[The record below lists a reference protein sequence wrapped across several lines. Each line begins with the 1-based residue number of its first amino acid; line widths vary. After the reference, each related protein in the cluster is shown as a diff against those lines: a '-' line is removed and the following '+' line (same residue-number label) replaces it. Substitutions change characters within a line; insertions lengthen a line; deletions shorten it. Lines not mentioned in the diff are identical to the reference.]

1 MKVFPTT
8 LRSEISVNIKI
19 ECYEFI
25 EINDSRRL
33 LSCFS
38 GLMTSCS
45 DDDDAGSKVL
55 LRPVTAMEI
64 VQNKAYL
71 SWKSVE
77 GATEYIVEVYKVV
90 DKGEELYKTETVPG
104 DRSSC
109 VIDLDWEENYKFKV
123 KCEGNGRLSGYWE
136 TEVTGILYRP
146 LSIELGEARTID
158 TQALI
163 SWTPNDTVVITA
175 LTAVPMGLET
185 VNSQDIKV
193 YNVSSE
199 EYLAVPKIIDDLTP
213 ETSYRVS
220 LYSGEEQNSD
230 TYQARIEVKTAVTEN
245 LDEDYGMANRIDLR
259 NEAFDPDYFNKLDWN
274 SLAEGTTFVLPA
286 GKTYVLN
293 SGETVIE
300 FAHSVH
306 FVTPQTLEDYPTFS
320 FDNAFRI
327 VEGGVVDK
335 VTFKRINLRASK
347 SLSEVADNSLSGKQ
361 VICPESDVFLINTID
376 FTNCY
381 IENFRSIVRSKK
393 ATGNVGAIAFKECT
407 INAIGNQGIVSTDGK
422 NGNYIN
428 DVSFDEC
435 TITNICGI
443 ADLRNSSSGKSI
455 SITNTTF
462 CYAPMENSFLF
473 RVDPSIAVK
482 IENCVFG
489 GSMKIDGKLPKF
501 NELGSGG
508 QDDYTGVYP
517 FSSVNSFQANDRTS
531 SKGNLGLSDSKM
543 STTTLFT
550 APGTNN
556 FKLNELFTGCS
567 SVGASIWRR

>member
-1 MKVFPTT
+1 M
-8 LRSEISVNIKI
+8 N
-19 ECYEFI
+19 
-25 EINDSRRL
+25 L
-33 LSCFS
+33 LKLMTVGCLLNCFS

-136 TEVTGILYRP
+136 TEVTGVLYHP

-163 SWTPNDTVVITA
+163 SWMPNDTVVITA

-199 EYLAVPKIIDDLTP
+199 EYLAGSKIIDDLTP

-220 LYSGEEQNSD
+220 FYSGDEQSSD
-230 TYQARIEVKTAVTEN
+230 TYQARIEVKTTVTEN
-245 LDEDYGMANRIDLR
+245 LDEDYGTANRIDLR

-286 GKTYVLN
+286 GTTYVLN

-543 STTTLFT
+543 STATLFT

-567 SVGASIWRR
+567 SVGASKWRR

>member
-1 MKVFPTT
+1 MNLLKLMTVG
-8 LRSEISVNIKI
+8 
-19 ECYEFI
+19 C
-25 EINDSRRL
+25 L

-55 LRPVTAMEI
+55 LRPLTAMEI

-136 TEVTGILYRP
+136 TEVTGVLYRP

-199 EYLAVPKIIDDLTP
+199 EYLAGSKIIDDLTP

-220 LYSGEEQNSD
+220 LYSGDEQSSD

-245 LDEDYGMANRIDLR
+245 LDEDYGTANRIDLR

-543 STTTLFT
+543 STATLFT

-567 SVGASIWRR
+567 SVGASKWRR

>member
-1 MKVFPTT
+1 MNLLKLMTVG
-8 LRSEISVNIKI
+8 
-19 ECYEFI
+19 C
-25 EINDSRRL
+25 L

-90 DKGEELYKTETVPG
+90 NKGEELYKTETVPG

-175 LTAVPMGLET
+175 LTAVPMGTET

-199 EYLAVPKIIDDLTP
+199 EYLAGSKIIDDLTP

-220 LYSGEEQNSD
+220 LYSGDEQSSD

-245 LDEDYGMANRIDLR
+245 LDEDYGTANRIDLR

-489 GSMKIDGKLPKF
+489 GSLKIDGKLPNF

-517 FSSVNSFQANDRTS
+517 FSSVNSFQANDRSS
-531 SKGNLGLSDSKM
+531 SKGNLRLSDSKM

-567 SVGASIWRR
+567 SVGASKWRR

>member
-1 MKVFPTT
+1 MNLLKLMTVG
-8 LRSEISVNIKI
+8 
-19 ECYEFI
+19 C
-25 EINDSRRL
+25 L

-199 EYLAVPKIIDDLTP
+199 EYLAGSKIIDDLTP

-220 LYSGEEQNSD
+220 FYSGDEQSSD

-245 LDEDYGMANRIDLR
+245 LDEDYGTANRIDLR

-482 IENCVFG
+482 IENSVFG

-567 SVGASIWRR
+567 SVGASKWRR

>member
-1 MKVFPTT
+1 MNLLKLMTVG
-8 LRSEISVNIKI
+8 
-19 ECYEFI
+19 C
-25 EINDSRRL
+25 L

-55 LRPVTAMEI
+55 LRPVTAREI

-136 TEVTGILYRP
+136 TEVTGVLYRP

-158 TQALI
+158 AQALI
-163 SWTPNDTVVITA
+163 SWMPNDTVVITA

-199 EYLAVPKIIDDLTP
+199 EYLAGSKIIDLTP

-245 LDEDYGMANRIDLR
+245 LDEDYGTANRIDLR

-567 SVGASIWRR
+567 SVGASKWRR

>member
-1 MKVFPTT
+1 MNLLKLMTVG
-8 LRSEISVNIKI
+8 
-19 ECYEFI
+19 C
-25 EINDSRRL
+25 L

-163 SWTPNDTVVITA
+163 SWTPNETVVITA

-199 EYLAVPKIIDDLTP
+199 EYLAGSKIIDDLTP

-220 LYSGEEQNSD
+220 FYSGDEQSSD
-230 TYQARIEVKTAVTEN
+230 TYQARIEVKTTVTEN
-245 LDEDYGMANRIDLR
+245 LDKDYGTANRIDLR

-567 SVGASIWRR
+567 SVGASKWRR

>member
-1 MKVFPTT
+1 MNLLKLMTVG
-8 LRSEISVNIKI
+8 
-19 ECYEFI
+19 C
-25 EINDSRRL
+25 L

-77 GATEYIVEVYKVV
+77 GATEYVVEVYKVV

-136 TEVTGILYRP
+136 TEVTGVLYRP

-199 EYLAVPKIIDDLTP
+199 EYLAGSKIIDDLTP

-220 LYSGEEQNSD
+220 FYSGDEQSSD
-230 TYQARIEVKTAVTEN
+230 TYQARIEVKTTVTEN
-245 LDEDYGMANRIDLR
+245 LDEDYGTANRIDLR
-259 NEAFDPDYFNKLDWN
+259 NEAFDPDYFNRLDWN

-567 SVGASIWRR
+567 SVGASKWRR

>member
-1 MKVFPTT
+1 MNLLKLMTVG
-8 LRSEISVNIKI
+8 
-19 ECYEFI
+19 C
-25 EINDSRRL
+25 L

-136 TEVTGILYRP
+136 TEVTGVLYRP

-163 SWTPNDTVVITA
+163 SWMPNDTVVITA

-199 EYLAVPKIIDDLTP
+199 EYLAGSKIIDDLTP

-220 LYSGEEQNSD
+220 LYSGDEQSSD
-230 TYQARIEVKTAVTEN
+230 TYQARIEVKTVVTEN
-245 LDEDYGMANRIDLR
+245 LDEDYGTANRIDLR

-393 ATGNVGAIAFKECT
+393 AIGNVGAIAFKECT

-567 SVGASIWRR
+567 SVGASKWRR

>member
-1 MKVFPTT
+1 MNLLKLMTVG
-8 LRSEISVNIKI
+8 
-19 ECYEFI
+19 C
-25 EINDSRRL
+25 L

-109 VIDLDWEENYKFKV
+109 VMDLDWEENYKFKV

-199 EYLAVPKIIDDLTP
+199 EYLAGSKIIDDLTP

-245 LDEDYGMANRIDLR
+245 LDEDYGTANRIDLR

-567 SVGASIWRR
+567 SVGASKWRR

>member
-1 MKVFPTT
+1 MNLLKLMTVG
-8 LRSEISVNIKI
+8 
-19 ECYEFI
+19 C
-25 EINDSRRL
+25 L

-199 EYLAVPKIIDDLTP
+199 EYLAGSKIIDDLTP

-245 LDEDYGMANRIDLR
+245 LDEDYGTANRIDLR

-508 QDDYTGVYP
+508 QDDYTGVNP

-567 SVGASIWRR
+567 SVGASKWRR

>member
-1 MKVFPTT
+1 MNLLKLMTVG
-8 LRSEISVNIKI
+8 
-19 ECYEFI
+19 C
-25 EINDSRRL
+25 L

-199 EYLAVPKIIDDLTP
+199 EYLAGSKIIDDLTP

-220 LYSGEEQNSD
+220 LYSGDEQSSD

-245 LDEDYGMANRIDLR
+245 LDEDYGTANRIDLR

-376 FTNCY
+376 FTNCC

-531 SKGNLGLSDSKM
+531 SKGSLGLSDSKM
-543 STTTLFT
+543 STATLFT

-567 SVGASIWRR
+567 SVGASKWRR

>member
-1 MKVFPTT
+1 MNLLKLMTVG
-8 LRSEISVNIKI
+8 
-19 ECYEFI
+19 C
-25 EINDSRRL
+25 L

-136 TEVTGILYRP
+136 TEVTGVLYRP

-199 EYLAVPKIIDDLTP
+199 EYLAGSKIIDDLTP

-220 LYSGEEQNSD
+220 FYSGDEQSSD
-230 TYQARIEVKTAVTEN
+230 TYQARIEVKTTVTEN
-245 LDEDYGMANRIDLR
+245 LDEDYGTANRIDLR

-393 ATGNVGAIAFKECT
+393 AIGNVGAIAFKECT

-489 GSMKIDGKLPKF
+489 GSMKIDRKLPKF

-567 SVGASIWRR
+567 SVGASKWRR

>member
-1 MKVFPTT
+1 MNLLKLMTVG
-8 LRSEISVNIKI
+8 
-19 ECYEFI
+19 C
-25 EINDSRRL
+25 L

-199 EYLAVPKIIDDLTP
+199 EYLAGSKIIDDLTP

-220 LYSGEEQNSD
+220 LYSGDEQSSD

-245 LDEDYGMANRIDLR
+245 LDEDYGTANRIDLR

-300 FAHSVH
+300 FVHSVH

-567 SVGASIWRR
+567 SVGASKWRR

>member
-1 MKVFPTT
+1 MNLLKLMTVG
-8 LRSEISVNIKI
+8 
-19 ECYEFI
+19 C
-25 EINDSRRL
+25 L

-136 TEVTGILYRP
+136 TEVTGVLYRP

-199 EYLAVPKIIDDLTP
+199 EYLAGSKIIDDLTP

-220 LYSGEEQNSD
+220 FYSGDEQSSD

-245 LDEDYGMANRIDLR
+245 LDEDYGTANRIDLR
-259 NEAFDPDYFNKLDWN
+259 NEAFDPDYFNRLDWN

-543 STTTLFT
+543 STATLFT
-550 APGTNN
+550 APGTNI

-567 SVGASIWRR
+567 SVGASKWRR

>member
-1 MKVFPTT
+1 MNLLKLMTVG
-8 LRSEISVNIKI
+8 
-19 ECYEFI
+19 C
-25 EINDSRRL
+25 L

-90 DKGEELYKTETVPG
+90 NKGEELYKTETVPG

-136 TEVTGILYRP
+136 TEVTGVLYRP

-199 EYLAVPKIIDDLTP
+199 EYLAGSKIIDDLTP

-245 LDEDYGMANRIDLR
+245 LDEDYGTANRIDLR

-567 SVGASIWRR
+567 SVGASKWRR

>member
-1 MKVFPTT
+1 MNLLKLMTVG
-8 LRSEISVNIKI
+8 
-19 ECYEFI
+19 C
-25 EINDSRRL
+25 L

-109 VIDLDWEENYKFKV
+109 VIDLDWEENYKFKM

-136 TEVTGILYRP
+136 TEVTGVLYRP

-199 EYLAVPKIIDDLTP
+199 EYLAGSKIIDDLTP

-220 LYSGEEQNSD
+220 LYSGDEQSSD

-245 LDEDYGMANRIDLR
+245 LDEDYGTANRIDLR

-543 STTTLFT
+543 STATLFT

-567 SVGASIWRR
+567 SVGASKWRR

>member
-1 MKVFPTT
+1 MNLLKLMTVG
-8 LRSEISVNIKI
+8 
-19 ECYEFI
+19 C
-25 EINDSRRL
+25 L

-199 EYLAVPKIIDDLTP
+199 EYLAGSKIIDDLTP

-220 LYSGEEQNSD
+220 FYSGDEQSSD
-230 TYQARIEVKTAVTEN
+230 TYQARIEVKTVVTEN
-245 LDEDYGMANRIDLR
+245 LDEDYGTANRIDLR

-489 GSMKIDGKLPKF
+489 GSMKIDGKIPKF

-567 SVGASIWRR
+567 SVGASKWRR

>member
-1 MKVFPTT
+1 MNLLKLMTVG
-8 LRSEISVNIKI
+8 
-19 ECYEFI
+19 C
-25 EINDSRRL
+25 L

-123 KCEGNGRLSGYWE
+123 KSEGNGRLSGYWE

-199 EYLAVPKIIDDLTP
+199 EYLAGSKIIDDLTP

-245 LDEDYGMANRIDLR
+245 LDEDYGTANRIDLR

-567 SVGASIWRR
+567 SVGASKWRR

>member
-1 MKVFPTT
+1 MNLLKLMTVG
-8 LRSEISVNIKI
+8 
-19 ECYEFI
+19 C
-25 EINDSRRL
+25 L

-136 TEVTGILYRP
+136 TEVTGVLYRP

-163 SWTPNDTVVITA
+163 SWMPNDTVVITA

-199 EYLAVPKIIDDLTP
+199 EYLAGSKIIDDLTP

-220 LYSGEEQNSD
+220 FYSGDEQSSD
-230 TYQARIEVKTAVTEN
+230 TYQARIEVKTTVTEN
-245 LDEDYGMANRIDLR
+245 LDEDYGTANRIDLR

-489 GSMKIDGKLPKF
+489 GSMKIDGKLPNF

-517 FSSVNSFQANDRTS
+517 FSSVNSFQANDRSS
-531 SKGNLGLSDSKM
+531 SKGNLRLSDSKM

-567 SVGASIWRR
+567 SVGASKWRR

>member
-1 MKVFPTT
+1 MNLLKLMTVG
-8 LRSEISVNIKI
+8 
-19 ECYEFI
+19 C
-25 EINDSRRL
+25 L

-77 GATEYIVEVYKVV
+77 GATGYIVEVYKVV

-136 TEVTGILYRP
+136 TEVTGVLYRP

-199 EYLAVPKIIDDLTP
+199 EYLAGSKIIDDLTP

-220 LYSGEEQNSD
+220 FYSGDEQSSD

-245 LDEDYGMANRIDLR
+245 LDEDYGTANRIDLR

-543 STTTLFT
+543 STATLFT
-550 APGTNN
+550 APGTNI

-567 SVGASIWRR
+567 SVGASKWRR

>member
-1 MKVFPTT
+1 MNLLKLMTVG
-8 LRSEISVNIKI
+8 
-19 ECYEFI
+19 C
-25 EINDSRRL
+25 L

-199 EYLAVPKIIDDLTP
+199 EYLAGSKIIDDLTP

-220 LYSGEEQNSD
+220 FYSGDEQSSD

-245 LDEDYGMANRIDLR
+245 LDEDYGTANRIDLR

-531 SKGNLGLSDSKM
+531 SKGSLGLSDSKM

-567 SVGASIWRR
+567 SVGASKWRR

>member
-1 MKVFPTT
+1 MNLLKLMTVG
-8 LRSEISVNIKI
+8 
-19 ECYEFI
+19 C
-25 EINDSRRL
+25 L

-199 EYLAVPKIIDDLTP
+199 EYLAGSKIIDDLTP

-245 LDEDYGMANRIDLR
+245 LDEDYGTANRIDLR

-327 VEGGVVDK
+327 VEGGVVVK

-567 SVGASIWRR
+567 SVGASKWRR

>member
-1 MKVFPTT
+1 MNLLKLMTVG
-8 LRSEISVNIKI
+8 
-19 ECYEFI
+19 C
-25 EINDSRRL
+25 L

-199 EYLAVPKIIDDLTP
+199 EYLAGSKIIDDLTP

-245 LDEDYGMANRIDLR
+245 LDEDYGTANRIDLR

-335 VTFKRINLRASK
+335 VTFRRINLRASK

-567 SVGASIWRR
+567 SVGASKWRR

>member
-1 MKVFPTT
+1 MNLLKLMTVG
-8 LRSEISVNIKI
+8 
-19 ECYEFI
+19 C
-25 EINDSRRL
+25 L

-136 TEVTGILYRP
+136 TEVTGVRYRP

-199 EYLAVPKIIDDLTP
+199 EYLAGSKIIDDLTP

-220 LYSGEEQNSD
+220 FYSGDEQSSD

-245 LDEDYGMANRIDLR
+245 LDEDYGTANRIDLR

-543 STTTLFT
+543 STATLFT

-567 SVGASIWRR
+567 SVGASKWRR

>member
-1 MKVFPTT
+1 MNLLKLMTVG
-8 LRSEISVNIKI
+8 
-19 ECYEFI
+19 C
-25 EINDSRRL
+25 L

-109 VIDLDWEENYKFKV
+109 VIDLDWEENYKFKM

-136 TEVTGILYRP
+136 TEVTGVLYRP

-199 EYLAVPKIIDDLTP
+199 EYLAGSKIIDDLTP

-220 LYSGEEQNSD
+220 LYSGDEQSSD

-245 LDEDYGMANRIDLR
+245 LDEDYGTANRIDLR

-293 SGETVIE
+293 SGETVVE

-567 SVGASIWRR
+567 SVGASKWRR

>member
-1 MKVFPTT
+1 MNLLKLMTVG
-8 LRSEISVNIKI
+8 
-19 ECYEFI
+19 C
-25 EINDSRRL
+25 L

-199 EYLAVPKIIDDLTP
+199 EYLAGSKIIDDLTP

-220 LYSGEEQNSD
+220 LYSGDEQSSD

-245 LDEDYGMANRIDLR
+245 LDEDYGTANRIDLR

-300 FAHSVH
+300 FVHSVH

-508 QDDYTGVYP
+508 QDDYTSVYP

-567 SVGASIWRR
+567 SVGASKWRR

>member
-1 MKVFPTT
+1 MNLLKLMTVGW
-8 LRSEISVNIKI
+8 
-19 ECYEFI
+19 C
-25 EINDSRRL
+25 L

-199 EYLAVPKIIDDLTP
+199 EYLAGSKIIDDLTP

-245 LDEDYGMANRIDLR
+245 LDEDYGTANRIDLR

-567 SVGASIWRR
+567 SVGASKWRR

>member
-1 MKVFPTT
+1 MNLLKLMTVG
-8 LRSEISVNIKI
+8 
-19 ECYEFI
+19 C
-25 EINDSRRL
+25 L

-136 TEVTGILYRP
+136 TEVTGVLYRP

-199 EYLAVPKIIDDLTP
+199 EYLAGSKIIDDLTP

-245 LDEDYGMANRIDLR
+245 LDEDYGTANRIDLR

-531 SKGNLGLSDSKM
+531 SKGSLGLSDSKM

-567 SVGASIWRR
+567 SVGASKWRR

>member
-1 MKVFPTT
+1 MNLLKLMTVG
-8 LRSEISVNIKI
+8 
-19 ECYEFI
+19 C
-25 EINDSRRL
+25 L

-199 EYLAVPKIIDDLTP
+199 EYLAGSKIIDDLTP

-220 LYSGEEQNSD
+220 FYSGDEQSSD
-230 TYQARIEVKTAVTEN
+230 TYQARIEVKTVVTEN
-245 LDEDYGMANRIDLR
+245 LDEDYGTANRIDLR

-393 ATGNVGAIAFKECT
+393 AIGNVGAIAFKECT

-567 SVGASIWRR
+567 SVGASKWRR

>member
-1 MKVFPTT
+1 MNLLKLMTVG
-8 LRSEISVNIKI
+8 
-19 ECYEFI
+19 C
-25 EINDSRRL
+25 L

-77 GATEYIVEVYKVV
+77 GATEYVVEVYKVV

-136 TEVTGILYRP
+136 TEVTGVLYRP

-163 SWTPNDTVVITA
+163 SWMPNDTVVITA

-199 EYLAVPKIIDDLTP
+199 EYLAGSKIIDDLTP

-220 LYSGEEQNSD
+220 FYSGDEQSSD
-230 TYQARIEVKTAVTEN
+230 TYQARIEVKTTVTEN
-245 LDEDYGMANRIDLR
+245 LDEDYGTANRIDLR

-567 SVGASIWRR
+567 SVGASKWRR

>member
-1 MKVFPTT
+1 MNLLKLMTVG
-8 LRSEISVNIKI
+8 
-19 ECYEFI
+19 C
-25 EINDSRRL
+25 L

-71 SWKSVE
+71 SWKIVE

-109 VIDLDWEENYKFKV
+109 VIDLDWEENYKFKM

-199 EYLAVPKIIDDLTP
+199 EYLAGSKIIDDLTP

-245 LDEDYGMANRIDLR
+245 LDEDYGTANRIDLR

-320 FDNAFRI
+320 FANALRI

-567 SVGASIWRR
+567 SVGASKWRR

>member
-1 MKVFPTT
+1 MNLLKLMTVG
-8 LRSEISVNIKI
+8 
-19 ECYEFI
+19 C
-25 EINDSRRL
+25 L

-136 TEVTGILYRP
+136 TEVTGVLYRP

-163 SWTPNDTVVITA
+163 SWMPNDTVVITA

-199 EYLAVPKIIDDLTP
+199 EYLAGSKIIDDLTP

-220 LYSGEEQNSD
+220 FYSGDEQSSD
-230 TYQARIEVKTAVTEN
+230 TYQARIEVKTTVTEN
-245 LDEDYGMANRIDLR
+245 LDEDYGTANRIDLR

-489 GSMKIDGKLPKF
+489 GSMKLDGKLPKF

-567 SVGASIWRR
+567 SVGASKWRR

>member
-1 MKVFPTT
+1 MNLLKLMTVG
-8 LRSEISVNIKI
+8 
-19 ECYEFI
+19 C
-25 EINDSRRL
+25 L

-146 LSIELGEARTID
+146 LSIELGEARIID

-199 EYLAVPKIIDDLTP
+199 EYLAGSKIIDDLTP

-220 LYSGEEQNSD
+220 LYSGDEQSSD

-245 LDEDYGMANRIDLR
+245 LDEDYGTANRIDLR

-567 SVGASIWRR
+567 SVGASKWRR

>member
-1 MKVFPTT
+1 MNLLKLMTVG
-8 LRSEISVNIKI
+8 
-19 ECYEFI
+19 C
-25 EINDSRRL
+25 L

-77 GATEYIVEVYKVV
+77 GATEYVVEVYKVV

-136 TEVTGILYRP
+136 TEVTGVLYRP

-163 SWTPNDTVVITA
+163 SWMPNDTVVITA

-199 EYLAVPKIIDDLTP
+199 EYLAGSKIIDDLTP

-220 LYSGEEQNSD
+220 FYSGDEQSSD

-245 LDEDYGMANRIDLR
+245 LDEDYGTANRIDLR
-259 NEAFDPDYFNKLDWN
+259 NEAFDPDYFNRLDWN

-567 SVGASIWRR
+567 SVGASKWRR

>member
-1 MKVFPTT
+1 MNLLKLMTVG
-8 LRSEISVNIKI
+8 
-19 ECYEFI
+19 C
-25 EINDSRRL
+25 L

-175 LTAVPMGLET
+175 LTAVPIGLET

-199 EYLAVPKIIDDLTP
+199 EYLAGSKIIDDLTP

-220 LYSGEEQNSD
+220 LYSGDEQSSD

-245 LDEDYGMANRIDLR
+245 LDEDYGTANRIDLR

-376 FTNCY
+376 FTNCC

-567 SVGASIWRR
+567 SVGASKWRR

>member
-1 MKVFPTT
+1 MNLLKLMTVG
-8 LRSEISVNIKI
+8 
-19 ECYEFI
+19 C
-25 EINDSRRL
+25 L

-136 TEVTGILYRP
+136 TEVTGVLYRP

-199 EYLAVPKIIDDLTP
+199 EYLAGSKIIDDLTP

-220 LYSGEEQNSD
+220 FYSGDEQSSD
-230 TYQARIEVKTAVTEN
+230 TYQARIEVKTTVTEN
-245 LDEDYGMANRIDLR
+245 LDEDYGTANRIDLR

-567 SVGASIWRR
+567 SVGASKWRR

>member
-1 MKVFPTT
+1 MNLLKLMTVG
-8 LRSEISVNIKI
+8 
-19 ECYEFI
+19 C
-25 EINDSRRL
+25 L

-175 LTAVPMGLET
+175 LTAVPMGTET

-199 EYLAVPKIIDDLTP
+199 EYLAGSKIIDDLTP

-245 LDEDYGMANRIDLR
+245 LDEDYGTANRIDLR

-567 SVGASIWRR
+567 SVGASKWRR

>member
-1 MKVFPTT
+1 MNLLKLMTVG
-8 LRSEISVNIKI
+8 
-19 ECYEFI
+19 C
-25 EINDSRRL
+25 L

-136 TEVTGILYRP
+136 TEVTGVLYRP

-163 SWTPNDTVVITA
+163 SWMPNDTVVITA

-199 EYLAVPKIIDDLTP
+199 EYLAGSKIIDDLTP

-220 LYSGEEQNSD
+220 FYSGDEQSSD

-245 LDEDYGMANRIDLR
+245 LDEDYGTANRIDLR

-300 FAHSVH
+300 FAHSVQ

-567 SVGASIWRR
+567 SVGASKWRR

>member
-1 MKVFPTT
+1 MNLLKLMTVG
-8 LRSEISVNIKI
+8 
-19 ECYEFI
+19 C
-25 EINDSRRL
+25 L

-163 SWTPNDTVVITA
+163 SWMPNDTVVITA

-199 EYLAVPKIIDDLTP
+199 EYLAGSKIIDDLTP

-220 LYSGEEQNSD
+220 LYSGDEQSSD
-230 TYQARIEVKTAVTEN
+230 TYQARIEVKTTVTEN
-245 LDEDYGMANRIDLR
+245 LDEDYGTANRIDLR

-567 SVGASIWRR
+567 SVGASKWRR

>member
-1 MKVFPTT
+1 MNLLKLMTVG
-8 LRSEISVNIKI
+8 
-19 ECYEFI
+19 C
-25 EINDSRRL
+25 L

-163 SWTPNDTVVITA
+163 SWMPNDTVVITA

-199 EYLAVPKIIDDLTP
+199 EYLAGSKIIDDLTP

-220 LYSGEEQNSD
+220 FYSGDEQSSD

-245 LDEDYGMANRIDLR
+245 LDEDYGTANRIDLR

-567 SVGASIWRR
+567 SVGASKWRR